1 MIVKSAED
9 AILIFLG
16 LLFWIMLII
25 LPFIVGEM

>member
-9 AILIFLG
+9 VILILLG
-16 LLFWIMLII
+16 LLFWIMLIM